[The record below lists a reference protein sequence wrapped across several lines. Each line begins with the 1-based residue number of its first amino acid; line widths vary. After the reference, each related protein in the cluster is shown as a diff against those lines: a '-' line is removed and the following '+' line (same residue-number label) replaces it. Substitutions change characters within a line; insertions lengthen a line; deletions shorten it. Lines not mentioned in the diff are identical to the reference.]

1 MFPKMGRDMEV
12 LVCTCAVYAIKDS
25 GAVDKEL
32 IVPKQGL
39 CYPTFCNSI
48 ELLSC
53 LFLFTL

>member
-1 MFPKMGRDMEV
+1 MEV
-12 LVCTCAVYAIKDS
+12 LVWTCAVYAIKDS